1 MSAYRVSDSL
11 NTIINGE
18 TTMKITVN
26 RRMFAAATLAALA
39 LAPTLSLA
47 QDAAATYP
55 SKTVTL
61 IVPFPP
67 GGTTD
72 VTARQI
78 AAALTKSLG
87 QTFIVENK
95 AGANG
100 NIGSAQVA
108 RSAPDGY
115 TLLMSGVGSNA
126 VNHGLYANMPYDSK
140 KDFAHVTLATTGPN
154 VLIVNPDFPAN
165 TLKELVDLVKANPGK
180 YNYASAGNGASG
192 HMAMELLKTITG
204 MKIDHVP
211 YKGGA
216 PALQDVM
223 AGVVP
228 MMFTNQDL
236 AFAQTKGGKVRL
248 IGVADLQRNPAMPDA
263 PTIAEQGYPGFSAVS
278 WNAISAPAGTP
289 KAIVDKLQ
297 KHIKDALHAPELKDK
312 LLVNGFVPQGI
323 PADEFHKF
331 VVAEVDK
338 WTKVAQD
345 SGAKVD

>member
-1 MSAYRVSDSL
+1 MTSL
-11 NTIINGE
+11 S
-18 TTMKITVN
+18 
-26 RRMFAAATLAALA
+26 RRAALVAA
-39 LAPTLSLA
+39 LVAAPLVSALA
-47 QDAAATYP
+47 QDPAASYP
-55 SKTVTL
+55 SKSVTI

-87 QTFIVENK
+87 QPFVVENK

-108 RSAPDGY
+108 RATPDGY

-126 VNHGLYANMPYDSK
+126 VNHGLYSNMPYDSK

-154 VLIVNPDFPAN
+154 VLIVNPDFPAK

-192 HMAMELLKTITG
+192 HMAMELLKTMTG

-263 PTIAEQGYPGFSAVS
+263 PTIAEQGYPGFAAVS

-289 KAIVDKLQ
+289 KPIVDKLQ
-297 KHIKDALHAPELKDK
+297 KHIKEALHAPEMKDK
-312 LLVNGFVPQGI
+312 LLANGFVPQGTA
-323 PADEFHKF
+323 PEDFHKF
-331 VVAEVDK
+331 VVSEVDK
-338 WTKVAQD
+338 WTKVAKD
-345 SGAKVD
+345 AGAKVD

>member
-1 MSAYRVSDSL
+1 MIDCS
-11 NTIINGE
+11 
-18 TTMKITVN
+18 
-26 RRMFAAATLAALA
+26 RRAFAGMTFAGMTFAGFALAGLTAAGVA
-39 LAPTLSLA
+39 LAPAAAQA
-47 QDAAATYP
+47 QDAAAGYP
-55 SKTVTL
+55 NKPVT
-61 IVPFPP
+61 IVVPFPP

-87 QTFIVENK
+87 QAFIVENK
-95 AGANG
+95 PGANG

-108 RSAPDGY
+108 RAAPDGY

-126 VNHGLYANMPYDSK
+126 VNHGLYENMPYDSK

-154 VLIVNPDFPAN
+154 VLIVNPDFPAK
-165 TLKELVDLVKANPGK
+165 TMKELVDLVKASPGK

-192 HMAMELLKTITG
+192 HMAMELLKSMTG

-223 AGVVP
+223 AGIVP

-236 AFAQTKGGKVRL
+236 AFAQAKGGKVRI
-248 IGVADLQRNPAMPDA
+248 IGVADLTRNPAMPDA
-263 PTIAEQGYPGFSAVS
+263 PTIAEQGYPGFAAVS

-297 KHIKDALHAPELKDK
+297 KHIKDALHAPEMKDK
-312 LLVNGFVPQGI
+312 LLANGFVPQGI
-323 PADEFHKF
+323 PAEEFHKF

-338 WTKVAQD
+338 WTKVAKD
-345 SGAKVD
+345 SGARVD

>member
-1 MSAYRVSDSL
+1 MP
-11 NTIINGE
+11 
-18 TTMKITVN
+18 IT
-26 RRMFAAATLAALA
+26 RRLAILAATAAIAAGQPALA
-39 LAPTLSLA
+39 QTA
-47 QDAAATYP
+47 DTYP
-55 SKTVTL
+55 ARPVTI

-95 AGANG
+95 PDANG

-108 RSAPDGY
+108 RAAPDGY

-126 VNHGLYANMPYDSK
+126 VNHGLYENMPYDSK

-154 VLIVNPDFPAN
+154 VLIVNPSFPARN
-165 TLKELVDLVKANPGK
+165 LTELVDLVKKEPGK
-180 YNYASAGNGASG
+180 YNYGSAGNGASG
-192 HMAMELLKTITG
+192 HMAMELLKSLTG

-223 AGVVP
+223 AGVIP

-236 AFAQTKGGKVRL
+236 AFAQAKAGKVRI

-263 PTIAEQGYPGFSAVS
+263 PTIAEQGYPGFAAVS

-297 KHIKDALHAPELKDK
+297 QHIRDALHAPDMKDK
-312 LLVNGFVPQGI
+312 LLANGFVPQGI
-323 PADEFHKF
+323 PAEEFHKF
-331 VVAEVDK
+331 VVSEVDK
-338 WTKVAQD
+338 WTKVAKD

>member
-1 MSAYRVSDSL
+1 M
-11 NTIINGE
+11 
-18 TTMKITVN
+18 TTLT
-26 RRMFAAATLAALA
+26 RRTAMLSVVIATAGLAAPA
-39 LAPTLSLA
+39 AA

-55 SKTVTL
+55 NKPVTI

-126 VNHGLYANMPYDSK
+126 VNHGLYSNMPYDSK

-154 VLIVNPDFPAN
+154 VLIVNPEFPAK

-192 HMAMELLKTITG
+192 HMAMELLKSMTG

-236 AFAQTKGGKVRL
+236 AFAQTKAGKVRL
-248 IGVADLQRNPAMPDA
+248 IGVADLTRNPAMPDA
-263 PTIAEQGYPGFSAVS
+263 PTIAEQGYPGFAAVS

-289 KAIVDKLQ
+289 KPIVDKLQ
-297 KHIKDALHAPELKDK
+297 KHIKEALHAPEMKDK
-312 LLVNGFVPQGI
+312 LLANGFVPQGI
-323 PADEFHKF
+323 PAEEFTKF
-331 VVAEVDK
+331 VSDEVDK
-338 WTKVAQD
+338 WTKVAKE

>member
-1 MSAYRVSDSL
+1 M
-11 NTIINGE
+11 
-18 TTMKITVN
+18 ITLT
-26 RRMFAAATLAALA
+26 RRTAVALMASMLASTPAF
-39 LAPTLSLA
+39 A
-47 QDAAATYP
+47 QDGAAGFPAKP
-55 SKTVTL
+55 VTI

-72 VTARQI
+72 LTARQI

-87 QTFIVENK
+87 QPVIIENK

-100 NIGSAQVA
+100 NIGSSAVA
-108 RSAPDGY
+108 RATPDGY
-115 TLLMSGVGSNA
+115 TLLMSGIGSNA
-126 VNHGLYANMPYDSK
+126 INHALYSNMPYDST

-154 VLIVNPDFPAN
+154 VLIVNPDFPAKD
-165 TLKELVDLVKANPGK
+165 LKELVELVKANPGK

-192 HMAMELLKTITG
+192 HMAMELLKTMTG
-204 MKIDHVP
+204 MKMDHIP

-248 IGVADLQRNPAMPDA
+248 IGVASLKRNPAMPDA
-263 PTIAEQGYPGFSAVS
+263 PTIAEQGFPGFAAVS

-289 KAIVDKLQ
+289 KPIIDKLQ
-297 KHIKDALHAPELKDK
+297 KHIHDALHAPELKAK
-312 LLVNGFVPQGI
+312 LEASGFVPEGNSSEAFTQFVK
-323 PADEFHKF
+323 DE
-331 VVAEVDK
+331 VAK
-338 WTKVAQD
+338 WSKVAKD
-345 SGAKVD
+345 AGARID

>member
-1 MSAYRVSDSL
+1 MSSMTRRLVMSAAV
-11 NTIINGE
+11 
-18 TTMKITVN
+18 
-26 RRMFAAATLAALA
+26 AALA
-39 LAPTLSLA
+39 LAAAPVQA

-55 SKTVTL
+55 NKTVTI

-78 AAALTKSLG
+78 AAALTRSLG

-95 AGANG
+95 PGANG

-108 RSAPDGY
+108 RAAPDGY

-126 VNHGLYANMPYDSK
+126 VNHGLYSNMPYDSK

-154 VLIVNPDFPAN
+154 VLIVNPSFPAKN
-165 TLKELVDLVKANPGK
+165 LKELVDLVKANPGK

-192 HMAMELLKTITG
+192 HMAMELLKTMTG

-236 AFAQTKGGKVRL
+236 AFAQTKAGKVRL
-248 IGVADLQRNPAMPDA
+248 IGVADLTRNPAMPDA
-263 PTIAEQGYPGFSAVS
+263 PTIAEQGYPGFAAVS

-297 KHIKDALHAPELKDK
+297 KNIKDALHAPEMKDK
-312 LLVNGFVPQGI
+312 LLANGFVPQGI
-323 PADEFHKF
+323 PAEEFHAF

-338 WTKVAQD
+338 WTKVARD

>member
-1 MSAYRVSDSL
+1 MTS
-11 NTIINGE
+11 
-18 TTMKITVN
+18 IT
-26 RRMFAAATLAALA
+26 RRMFAGLTLAGLA
-39 LAPTLSLA
+39 LASTSALA

-55 SKTVTL
+55 NKPVTI

-108 RSAPDGY
+108 RAAPDGY

-126 VNHGLYANMPYDSK
+126 VNHGLYSSMPYDSK

-154 VLIVNPDFPAN
+154 VLIVHPEFPAKSM
-165 TLKELVDLVKANPGK
+165 KELVDLVKASPGK

-192 HMAMELLKTITG
+192 HMAMELLKTMTG

-236 AFAQTKGGKVRL
+236 AFAQVKAGKVRL
-248 IGVADLQRNPAMPDA
+248 IGVADLIRNPAMPDA

-289 KAIVDKLQ
+289 KPIVDKLQ
-297 KHIKDALHAPELKDK
+297 KHIKDALHAPELRDR
-312 LLVNGFVPQGI
+312 LLANGFVPQGI
-323 PADEFHKF
+323 PAEEFHAF
-331 VVAEVDK
+331 VVSEVDK
-338 WTKVAQD
+338 WTKVAKD
-345 SGAKVD
+345 AGAKVD

>member
-1 MSAYRVSDSL
+1 MAQVM
-11 NTIINGE
+11 T
-18 TTMKITVN
+18 
-26 RRMFAAATLAALA
+26 RRRFVGCAAMAALA
-39 LAPTLSLA
+39 CATAPAFA

-55 SKTVTL
+55 SKTVTI

-108 RSAPDGY
+108 RAAPDGY

-154 VLIVNPDFPAN
+154 VLIVNPDFPARN
-165 TLKELVDLVKANPGK
+165 LKDLVDLVKANPGK
-180 YNYASAGNGASG
+180 YNYGSAGNGASG
-192 HMAMELLKTITG
+192 HMAMELLKTLTG

-223 AGVVP
+223 AGVIP

-236 AFAQTKGGKVRL
+236 AFAQAKAGRVRI

-263 PTIAEQGYPGFSAVS
+263 PTIAEQGYPGFAAVS

-297 KHIKDALHAPELKDK
+297 VNIKDALHAPELKDK
-312 LLVNGFVPQGI
+312 LLANGFLPQGI
-323 PADEFHKF
+323 PATEFHNF

-338 WTKVAQD
+338 WTKVAKD